1 MESFNTKGFPFLL
14 LNSGLTK
21 YCLTSDICLQTS
33 VVSSLKITCMRLIAA
48 FLKMIRLPN
57 LFFMA
62 LTQVLFQFCVFYPLY
77 RNNLPQGDLTR
88 FILLVFASLFIA
100 AAGYIIN
107 DYFDINIDEVNKP
120 KRMVVDKVIHRRW
133 AIAWHFM
140 LSGAGI
146 ILTLLALP
154 LAQKWYLVLANV
166 FCVILLWFYST
177 NFKKSLLTGN
187 IVISLLT
194 AWTIL
199 IIFFSKVDMR
209 NAFDSTHYRFF
220 RFAILYAGFAF
231 IITLIREAIKD
242 MEDMPGDEK
251 YGCRTMP
258 IVWGVNAAKVYVA
271 VWLIVLIAVIVI
283 LQVYILQFRWWL
295 AVAYSIPSII
305 FPLIIILLKLKGS
318 NTTEHYHKLSTL
330 TKMVMLTGIL
340 SMTFFYYYLWTK

>member
-1 MESFNTKGFPFLL
+1 
-14 LNSGLTK
+14 
-21 YCLTSDICLQTS
+21 
-33 VVSSLKITCMRLIAA
+33 MRLIAA

-62 LTQVLFQFCVFYPLY
+62 LTQVLFQFCIYHTLY
-77 RNNLPQGDLTR
+77 KGSIPAGDLTR

-120 KRMVVDKVIHRRW
+120 QKMVVDKVIHRRW

-146 ILTLLALP
+146 ILTVLALP
-154 LAQKWYLVLANV
+154 FLRHWYLILANV
-166 FCVILLWFYST
+166 FCVVLLWFYST

-199 IIFFSKVDMR
+199 IIFFSKFNLDD
-209 NAFDSTHYRFF
+209 AFGAGAMNHSKFF
-220 RFAILYAGFAF
+220 RMTILYAGFAF
-231 IITLIREAIKD
+231 IISLIREAIKD
-242 MEDMPGDEK
+242 MEDMPGDAK

-258 IVWGVNAAKVYVA
+258 IVWGVNATKVYAA
-271 VWLIVLIAVIVI
+271 VWLIVLIAVLII
-283 LQVYILQFRWWL
+283 LQVYVLQFRWWL
-295 AVAYSIPSII
+295 AVAYSVPAII
-305 FPLIIILLKLKGS
+305 FPLLIILFKLRKS
-318 NTTEHYHKLSTL
+318 TASQHFHQLSTL
-330 TKMVMLTGIL
+330 TKLVMFTGIV
-340 SMTFFYYYLWTK
+340 SMAFFYYYL